1 MLTQT
6 YLAHLPETLN
16 SLKQADD
23 RWAKLRSSSNPEPPN
38 VISTVNT
45 TLANLDYDVI
55 VAGGTLGLPIAL
67 TLTMQGHKVA
77 ILERGILKGREQEW
91 NISRDELRGLVE
103 LNMLTQSELDQA
115 IVSEFNPIRIKFGDR
130 EIWTKDV
137 LNAGVDPIYLL
148 ATLKQK
154 FLKLGGKLIE
164 QASFK
169 TATVH
174 PNGTEIHYEL
184 INQSSNQSSNQS
196 NSITA
201 QLLLD
206 LMGHNSPIAL
216 QSRDGETPDSVCLV
230 VGTCATGYPENN
242 TADLIASFTPIQN
255 QCQYFWEAFPASA
268 GRTTYLFTY
277 LDAEPDRISLETLFD
292 EYFRL
297 LPTYQN
303 ITLDQLDIKRALFG
317 IFPCYKD
324 SPLVPD
330 WDRILSLGDGSGAQS
345 PLSFGGFGA
354 MMRHL
359 IRLSDALNQAI
370 STDCL
375 DRASLELIQPY
386 QPNLQVTWLFQK
398 SMSVKLKQKLPPE
411 QINQLLADV
420 FGEMEQLGDL
430 VLKPFLQDVVQFGP
444 LTQTLWRSSLKSPLI
459 LFKILPQVGLWTLL
473 DWIRHF
479 ANLGFYTAVDGII
492 DRNLPV
498 LLPFLSAQSP
508 AFQYRTYRA
517 IEAFKYG
524 SGKDYSLPNPEPDHE
539 DVQPYGGLQ

>member
-16 SLKQADD
+16 GLKLIDD
-23 RWAKLRSSSNPEPPN
+23 RWTELRSPSDSEPAQ
-38 VISTVNT
+38 VVSKIKT
-45 TLANLDYDVI
+45 TLPKLDYDVI

-67 TLTMQGHKVA
+67 TLAIQGHKVA
-77 ILERGILKGREQEW
+77 ILERGILKGRAQEW

-103 LNMLTQSELDQA
+103 LKMLTQAELDQA

-148 ATLKQK
+148 ETFKQK

-164 QASFK
+164 QATFK

-174 PNGTEIHYEL
+174 PNGTEVHYAFN
-184 INQSSNQSSNQS
+184 NQTQ
-196 NSITA
+196 SITA
-201 QLLLD
+201 QLLID

-216 QSRDGETPDSVCLV
+216 QSRNGEKPDSVCLV
-230 VGTCATGYPENN
+230 VGTCATGYPENS

-255 QCQYFWEAFPASA
+255 QCQYFWEAFPARD

-277 LDAEPDRISLETLFD
+277 LDAKPDRISLETLFD

-303 ITLDQLDIKRALFG
+303 IILDQLDIKRALFG
-317 IFPCYKD
+317 VFPCYKD

-330 WDRILSLGDGSGAQS
+330 WDRIVSLGDGSGAQS

-354 MMRHL
+354 MMRHI

-370 STDCL
+370 FTDCL

-386 QPNLQVTWLFQK
+386 QPSLQVTWLFQK

-411 QINQLLADV
+411 QINELLADV
-420 FGEMEQLGDL
+420 FGEMEQLGDR

-473 DWIRHF
+473 DWMRHF
-479 ANLGFYTAVDGII
+479 VNLGFYTAVDSLIE
-492 DRNLPV
+492 RNLPV
-498 LLPFLSAQSP
+498 FVPFLSAQPP
-508 AFQYRTYRA
+508 AFQYRAYRA

-524 SGKDYSLPNPEPDHE
+524 CGQDYYPPDDE
-539 DVQPYGGLQ
+539 DVQPDGGLQ

>member
-16 SLKQADD
+16 ALKQTDD
-23 RWAKLRSSSNPEPPN
+23 RWTELRSRSGADPTQ
-38 VISTVNT
+38 VIRKLNT
-45 TLANLDYDVI
+45 TLTHLDYDVI
-55 VAGGTLGLPIAL
+55 IAGGTLGLPIAL
-67 TLTMQGHKVA
+67 TLAIQGHKVA

-91 NISRDELRGLVE
+91 NISRDELGGLVE
-103 LNMLTQSELDQA
+103 LNMLTQQELDQA

-148 ATLKQK
+148 ETLKQK

-164 QASFK
+164 QAAFK

-184 INQSSNQSSNQS
+184 NNQSNHQS

-201 QLLLD
+201 QLLID
-206 LMGHNSPIAL
+206 LMGHNSPVAL
-216 QSRDGETPDSVCLV
+216 QSRDGEKPDSVCLV
-230 VGTCATGYPENN
+230 VGTCATGYPENT

-255 QCQYFWEAFPASA
+255 QCQYFWEAFPARD

-303 ITLDQLDIKRALFG
+303 ITIDQLDIKRALFG

-359 IRLSDALNQAI
+359 VRLSDALNQAI

-375 DRASLELIQPY
+375 NRASLELIQPY

-473 DWIRHF
+473 DWMRHF
-479 ANLGFYTAVDGII
+479 VNLGFYTAVDSII
-492 DRNLPV
+492 DRNISV
-498 LLPFLSAQSP
+498 LVPFLSAQPP
-508 AFQYRTYRA
+508 AFQYRIYRA
-517 IEAFKYG
+517 LEAFKYG
-524 SGKDYSLPNPEPDHE
+524 SGKDYYPSNHEDVPDHE
-539 DVQPYGGLQ
+539 DGQPYGGLQ